1 MQADHALF
9 QDQLRA
15 HIQRY
20 VVLSDAECSEIVGH
34 FVSQRLR
41 KKEWA
46 QHADESCNRLYFIA
60 KGCMRGY
67 FVDDAG
73 VEKTLQLALEGWW
86 ITDFQAFSQQRVTD
100 NYYQAVEPCNV
111 LSITHADYQR
121 LLSAHPV
128 MERYFRQM
136 YEIAYGAMVYRV
148 KYQFSYSK
156 EEIFFR
162 FRERYPG
169 FVNRVPQYVLAT
181 FLGLTPEYL
190 SKLRAKQFS

>member
-1 MQADHALF
+1 MQVDQGSF
-9 QDQLRA
+9 QDQLHT

-20 VVLSDAECSEIVGH
+20 VAVSDAEYSQIAPY
-34 FVSQRLR
+34 FVSHRLR
-41 KKEWA
+41 KKEHV
-46 QHADESCNRLYFIA
+46 QHADQPCNRLYFIA

-86 ITDFQAFSQQRVTD
+86 ITDFQAFFQQRVTD
-100 NYYQAVEPCNV
+100 NYYQAIEPCHV
-111 LSITHADYQR
+111 LSITYTDYQR

-136 YEIAYGAMVYRV
+136 YEIAYGAMIYRV

-156 EEIFFR
+156 EAIFFH
-162 FRERYPG
+162 FRERYPD
-169 FVNRVPQYVLAT
+169 FVNRIPQYILAT
-181 FLGLTPEYL
+181 FLGLTPEYV
-190 SKLRAKQFS
+190 SKLRAKRLS